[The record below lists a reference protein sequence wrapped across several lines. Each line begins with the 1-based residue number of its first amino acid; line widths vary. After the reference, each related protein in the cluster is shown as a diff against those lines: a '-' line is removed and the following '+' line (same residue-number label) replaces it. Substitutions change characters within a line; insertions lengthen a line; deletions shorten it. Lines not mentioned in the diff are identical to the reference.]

1 MSTRSQQL
9 GRPAPQST
17 GARADSGARAASP
30 WTSQMYVLYAVLA
43 VVGAI
48 LFLVGMGLVSNKTV
62 YDDQVPGINLA
73 IVGVVLANA
82 AGVLLLLAGRRSVI
96 ARRVRVLGAVPDLAD
111 QSAGPAKPASSITL
125 VGGEGLTHFH
135 RDDCAMA
142 AGRNWPAL
150 DRAAHERAGRTA
162 CGVCKP

>member
-1 MSTRSQQL
+1 
-9 GRPAPQST
+9 
-17 GARADSGARAASP
+17 
-30 WTSQMYVLYAVLA
+30 MYVVYAVLA
-43 VVGAI
+43 VLGAVLFFVGTGM
-48 LFLVGMGLVSNKTV
+48 VGNETV

-82 AGVLLLLAGRRSVI
+82 AGVLLLLAGRRSVT
-96 ARRVRVLGAVPDLAD
+96 ARRVAVLGAVPKA
-111 QSAGPAKPASSITL
+111 QERVVSVTAPASSAHL

-135 RDDCAMA
+135 RADCAMA
-142 AGRNWPAL
+142 VGRDWPEL